1 MVKYSKL
8 MKRAFSFCA
17 ILVLATLSRTAFASD
32 PTALELIKQ
41 GDKYVGEQ
49 AKDKVVQIW
58 SEKSVANLTPRVW
71 HVVYFDPTA
80 TFKSVEV
87 KFTAGQMTDVKRP
100 FRILEMGTGEQKQL
114 DMSKVNIDSDKAL
127 SIAKKEP
134 ILEGLELRG
143 SQMWLT
149 TGNSRVSDLYTGP
162 VWKVKLFAAK
172 ASNKNA
178 TADIGDVFI
187 AADDGKVVKDDLHI
201 NSAE

>member
-1 MVKYSKL
+1 
-8 MKRAFSFCA
+8 MKRSFCSA
-17 ILVLATLSRTAFASD
+17 LILCAGLTRAFASD
-32 PTALELIKQ
+32 PTALDLIKE

-49 AKDKVVQIW
+49 AKDRVVQIW

-87 KFTAGQMTDVKRP
+87 KFAAGKMVDVKRP
-100 FRILEMGTGEQKQL
+100 FRVLEMGTGEHKQL
-114 DMSKVNIDSDKAL
+114 DMSKVKIDSDKAL
-127 SIAKKEP
+127 SIAKSEP

-143 SQMWLT
+143 SQMWLM
-149 TGNSRVSDLYTGP
+149 TGNSRVSELYTGP

-178 TADIGDVFI
+178 TADVGDVFI
-187 AADDGKVVKDDLHI
+187 AADDGKVVKNDLHI
-201 NSAE
+201 NRAE